1 MKFRTHKMSTNVV
14 YGVGLAGFTT
24 IVFFLMNAGIDPRA
38 HRVGDF
44 DPAGAGIVGIGLY
57 GLYHTIAI
65 IFFNEDD
72 SSDKDAPAPDHHV
85 PRAPDSYT
93 GFIRQAWYKVFS
105 VGPIWAFFSA
115 ASIFIWHSFAK
126 STGTPGTIWGDYS
139 ASPLPALVIFF
150 ACWSAVN
157 LGFTLSA
164 VAEAFNRD
172 HPAVFI
178 IMLVTMFL
186 LGIGLTFVFM
196 FPIPE
201 MSTGSGLSL
210 VTITLPLSLLALFGT
225 RLWAVV
231 RVARCDAAHPHLSPR
246 QQHRRER
253 FDPRHQDNGGPR
265 AGAVQ
270 QGSAVPHATA
280 APPTDL
286 LQQGE
291 VLQPGEALL
300 LQFRS
305 DLTPEPQML
314 IATNRR
320 VVRASVNGQGRS
332 VVLDQAQPGQ
342 LMGGSCTFDAGGVV
356 TTAHFR
362 GRAEMRLLG
371 GDPAQSQRFAEALT
385 RLARTGRTTP

>member
-150 ACWSAVN
+150 ACWLAVN

-231 RVARCDAAHPHLSPR
+231 RVARCDERILISARGSSAAGRGSIPGTRTTAVPEPAPFNRAAPFPTRLRHRRLTCSSRERSSSRERPCSCSSAAISPPNRRCSSPR
-246 QQHRRER
+246 TV
-253 FDPRHQDNGGPR
+253 
-265 AGAVQ
+265 A
-270 QGSAVPHATA
+270 SC
-280 APPTDL
+280 APPSTAKDAASSSIRRS
-286 LQQGE
+286 
-291 VLQPGEALL
+291 PG
-300 LQFRS
+300 S
-305 DLTPEPQML
+305 
-314 IATNRR
+314 
-320 VVRASVNGQGRS
+320 
-332 VVLDQAQPGQ
+332 
-342 LMGGSCTFDAGGVV
+342 
-356 TTAHFR
+356 
-362 GRAEMRLLG
+362 
-371 GDPAQSQRFAEALT
+371 
-385 RLARTGRTTP
+385 